1 MARFI
6 ALLFLAL
13 QCAVFPQSAAAQELP
28 GTRTVVSERWVEE
41 WNPTT
46 NSWDR
51 VADSADTSIALADP
65 ITTITTRIVNGVVVE
80 QTTNTQNVA
89 QNAVRFAVPPV
100 FQKPR
105 VAVRP
110 APIPAG
116 VQYGP
121 FRVIDGKRA
130 AIVGPT
136 NRMSPQYFEAMLRD
150 NPGLE
155 VLEMIEAPGTSHDI
169 ANLQVGRAIRSAGL
183 RTHVPNG
190 GSVRSGAVELFLAG
204 TTRTMDDH
212 AEFAVHSWRD
222 NYGREPQDF
231 ADDHPAN
238 RLYLDYYKEMGMSDS
253 KARQFYAM
261 TNSVPHVQALWLG
274 ADEMRPWAR
283 PERVLAPAR
292 RMYAEHPVIKREPRA
307 ILGLVEKREFPRLDL
322 STRVDVVGVEL
333 PTTELPS
340 IEYAD
345 LSGAQEPLTKIALL
359 DSAPAFP

>member
-1 MARFI
+1 MARFFT
-6 ALLFLAL
+6 LLFLAF
-13 QCAVFPQSAAAQELP
+13 QCAVLPQGAVAQELS
-28 GTRTVVSERWVEE
+28 GTRTVISERWVEE
-41 WNPTT
+41 WDPAT
-46 NSWDR
+46 NSWVR
-51 VADSADTSIALADP
+51 IAAQPEAVVAQAAP

-80 QTTNTQNVA
+80 QTTKTESLPQEA
-89 QNAVRFAVPPV
+89 ARFAVPSPL
-100 FQKPR
+100 QQPR
-105 VAVRP
+105 VGVRP

-136 NRMSPQYFEAMLRD
+136 NRMSPQYFTAMLRD

-155 VLEMIEAPGTSHDI
+155 VLEMVEAPGTSHDI
-169 ANLQVGRAIRSAGL
+169 ANLEVGRAIRAAGL

-204 TTRTMDDH
+204 TTRTMDNN

-231 ADDHPAN
+231 AEDHPAN
-238 RLYLDYYKEMGMSDS
+238 RLYLDYYKEMGMSEN
-253 KARQFYAM
+253 KARDFYAM

-283 PERVLAPAR
+283 PERAVTPASR
-292 RMYAEHPVIKREPRA
+292 VFAERPAIERQPRA
-307 ILGLVEKREFPRLDL
+307 ILGLAEMGAFPLLNLNEPVTVEAVR
-322 STRVDVVGVEL
+322 L
-333 PTTELPS
+333 PTLELPS

-345 LSGAQEPLTKIALL
+345 LSGSQEPLAKIALL

>member
-13 QCAVFPQSAAAQELP
+13 QCAVLPQSAVAQELSS
-28 GTRTVVSERWVEE
+28 TRTVISERWVEE
-41 WNPTT
+41 WDPASNSWVRVAAASEAAAVQAVPTT
-46 NSWDR
+46 
-51 VADSADTSIALADP
+51 I
-65 ITTITTRIVNGVVVE
+65 ITTRIVNGVVVE
-80 QTTNTQNVA
+80 QTTRTASAPQTA
-89 QNAVRFAVPPV
+89 ARFAVPPL
-100 FQKPR
+100 QQQPR
-105 VAVRP
+105 AALRS
-110 APIPAG
+110 APILAG

-136 NRMSPQYFEAMLRD
+136 NRMSPRYFDAMLRD
-150 NPGLE
+150 NPDLE

-169 ANLQVGRAIRSAGL
+169 ANLEVGRAIRAAGL

-204 TTRTMDDH
+204 TTRTMDDN

-231 ADDHPAN
+231 AEDHPAN
-238 RLYLDYYKEMGMSDS
+238 RLYLGYYKEMGMSDS
-253 KARQFYAM
+253 KARDFYAM
-261 TNSVPHVQALWLG
+261 TNSVPHVSALWLG
-274 ADEMRPWAR
+274 SDEMRPWAR
-283 PERVLAPAR
+283 PERATSPAS
-292 RMYAEHPVIKREPRA
+292 RMYAERRAVDRTPRP
-307 ILGLVEKREFPRLDL
+307 ILGLAESRGIALLDL
-322 STRVDVVGVEL
+322 NEAVVVAKVEMSSE
-333 PTTELPS
+333 ELPS

-345 LSGAQEPLTKIALL
+345 LSSTQEQLAKIALL